1 MKTNPNDSVYP
12 LRQEQTGELEYQ
24 EWGITKLE
32 YATFS
37 ALQGLCAN
45 PNLINAVVGNNNTS
59 TDLEVEEIPIINA
72 VIGNNNTS
80 TVEIKASIG
89 NLAKELAMDTIKKL
103 NKGE

>member
-1 MKTNPNDSVYP
+1 MKTNPNDHVYP
-12 LRQEQTGELEYQ
+12 LLQEQVGELEYQ

-59 TDLEVEEIPIINA
+59 T
-72 VIGNNNTS
+72 
-80 TVEIKASIG
+80 VEIKASIG